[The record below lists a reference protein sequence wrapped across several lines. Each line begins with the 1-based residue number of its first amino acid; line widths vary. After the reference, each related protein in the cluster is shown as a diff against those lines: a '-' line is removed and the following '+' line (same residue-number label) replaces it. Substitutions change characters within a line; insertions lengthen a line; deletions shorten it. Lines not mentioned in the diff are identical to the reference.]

1 MLNRL
6 SFVMMLIACLPAQFW
21 GQTGAMYPPYW
32 PCNDFDADDQMPH
45 RFSPW
50 TPDCPGDDESI
61 VIVTAVLNSASLTA
75 LPAAPESWI
84 TLTGSNLA
92 DTSISASTLT

>member
-6 SFVMMLIACLPAQFW
+6 SPVMMLIACLPAQFW
-21 GQTGAMYPPYW
+21 GQTGASYPPYW
-32 PCNDFDADDQMPH
+32 PCNDFDADDQGK

-50 TPDCPGDDESI
+50 TPDCPGDESDEPT

-75 LPAAPESWI
+75 LPAIRTCGQFYPDDI
-84 TLTGSNLA
+84 
-92 DTSISASTLT
+92 DKSILPG